1 MSETNATYT
10 ENLGLIKPD
19 QEDDYNV
26 DDFNDNA
33 DIIDREI
40 TATKAKNTEQDTAI
54 SNIQTKNTEQ
64 DTAIS
69 NLQNAISGQGSD
81 ISNLITAITNL
92 QNSKMEKDFSNAT
105 TALPVAKGGTGATT
119 AQQARENLGIG
130 SSATPTLGSIE
141 LVAATPFIDMRFNN
155 TQDDY
160 NVRLINNS
168 DKQLTICG
176 LTGQKIDV
184 RIIGNLFV
192 DGNRYK
198 HIYIQSSFPSDAPE
212 GAILIHQ

>member
-19 QEDDYNV
+19 QDDDYNV

-40 TATKAKNTEQDTAI
+40 TATK
-54 SNIQTKNTEQ
+54 TKNTEQ

-69 NLQNAISGQGSD
+69 DLQDAISGQGED
-81 ISNLITAITNL
+81 ISDLITAITNL

-105 TALPVAKGGTGATT
+105 VALPVVKGGTGATT
-119 AQQARENLGIG
+119 AEQARQNLGLG
-130 SSATPTLGSIE
+130 SNATPTLGSIE

-155 TQDDY
+155 TQDDH
-160 NVRLINNS
+160 NVRIINDS

-176 LTGQKIDV
+176 FNGQKIDV
-184 RIIGNLFV
+184 RIVGQLFV

-198 HIYIQSSFPSDAPE
+198 HVYIQSSFPAGAPE
-212 GAILIHQ
+212 GSILIHQ